1 MVGAFACNNRLF
13 DVGLMFV
20 FGLVGFLMRR
30 RGYPAAPM
38 VLALVLG
45 KTMDSNFRRAMAL
58 AAVADNPLVSLF
70 GHPITAFLLACTVL
84 VVLSNIPFFKR
95 LTHRKKA

>member
-1 MVGAFACNNRLF
+1 
-13 DVGLMFV
+13 
-20 FGLVGFLMRR
+20 
-30 RGYPAAPM
+30 
-38 VLALVLG
+38 
-45 KTMDSNFRRAMAL
+45 MAL

-70 GHPITAFLLACTVL
+70 GHPITAFLLVCTVL